1 MSKAGAPKENKNAEK
16 WTIEEANDFMD
27 KAVELSANKKYDF
40 VGEVAK
46 ELGQYHQLFTYLKDK
61 FPDLDYQYK
70 MIFSNCETNCFLN
83 GKKGDIIPSLAIM
96 NLKSNHKWTDRVDN
110 TTKDK
115 ELTTTNI
122 VNLGTG
128 VKPNETTN

>member
-1 MSKAGAPKENKNAEK
+1 MAAPEENKNAEV
-16 WTIEEANDFMD
+16 WTIEEAVSFMD
-27 KAVELSANKKYDF
+27 KAVELSSNNKYDF

-46 ELGQYHQLFTYLKDK
+46 DLGQYHQLFKYLRDK
-61 FPDLDYQYK
+61 FNELDRQYK
-70 MIFSNCETNCFLN
+70 MIFANCETNCFLN

-115 ELTTTNI
+115 EVQTTTI
-122 VNLGTG
+122 INLGTG
-128 VKPNETTN
+128 VKPD